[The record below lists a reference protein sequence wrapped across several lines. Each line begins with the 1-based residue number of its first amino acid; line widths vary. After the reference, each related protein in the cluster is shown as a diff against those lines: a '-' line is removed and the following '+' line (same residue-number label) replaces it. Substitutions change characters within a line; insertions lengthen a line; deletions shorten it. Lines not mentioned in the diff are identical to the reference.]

1 MELCLGSRGQ
11 TPLPL
16 NSCFIRKMP
25 SSINS
30 GVEVVVVGLVKLV
43 TVVVVE
49 IFELLVLGPPSVL
62 LGVLKTS
69 LTVV

>member
-1 MELCLGSRGQ
+1 
-11 TPLPL
+11 
-16 NSCFIRKMP
+16 MP

-43 TVVVVE
+43 TVVVVVVE

>member
-1 MELCLGSRGQ
+1 
-11 TPLPL
+11 
-16 NSCFIRKMP
+16 MP

>member
-1 MELCLGSRGQ
+1 
-11 TPLPL
+11 
-16 NSCFIRKMP
+16 MP

-43 TVVVVE
+43 TVVVVVE

>member
-1 MELCLGSRGQ
+1 
-11 TPLPL
+11 
-16 NSCFIRKMP
+16 MP

-43 TVVVVE
+43 TVVVVVVVE